1 MRIPWRIGLCT
12 VGLATV
18 LSPVSSEEKPVASAA
33 PAEVR
38 YNRDIRPILS
48 NRCFKCHGP
57 DLKKGGLDLQ
67 TRELATKELK
77 SGMKAIV
84 PNNAAA
90 SHLIER
96 ILSTDDKQRMP
107 PKGKGEPLSP
117 QQIATLKAWIDQGAK
132 WEEHW
137 AYVKP
142 QRPPLPAVKNRAWP
156 KNGIDSFVLARLE
169 AEGLQPS
176 PEADRATLVR
186 RVSLDLTGLAPTL
199 AELDTALAD
208 TSPSWYEKV
217 VDRLLASPHYGE
229 RQAHP
234 WLDMARY
241 ADTNGYEN
249 DARRT
254 IWPYRDWVINAFN
267 RDLPFDQFTTEQIA
281 GDLLPNATQEQK
293 VATGFHRNTM
303 VNTEGGTDDEEFRV
317 AAVVDRV
324 NTTMAVWMGTTI
336 NCCQCHNHKFDPF
349 SQKDFYQLYAFF
361 NNTQDQGRSNAPEIA
376 LPTLAQVAQMDRL
389 NAEIAKLK
397 RTLETSTPE
406 LTAAQEKWE
415 KGVGQKAVWTPLEV
429 TTMTSA
435 GGATLTKQKDG
446 SIVASGTNPATDT
459 YTVVASTDLK
469 GITAFR
475 LEVLPDKN
483 LPKMGPGRNGNFVLS
498 EFKVTAATR
507 ATPHNGQA
515 VALQNADADF
525 AQNGWPVAAAI
536 DGDAK
541 TGWAVDPQY
550 GKPHTAVFET
560 KQDTGGDGGS
570 TLTFVLE
577 QNYGSQ
583 HTIGRFRISATTSG
597 RPVRVGGL
605 PDPIAKLLA
614 VPAEQRTQQQKDEL
628 AKYYRSIAPELKASR
643 DQLAALQKELAAI
656 KPPTTL
662 VLQELPKPRET
673 FVHIRGNH
681 TSRGDKVE
689 PGAPAKLHPLKAPEP
704 QAKGL
709 NRLDL
714 ARWLVDVDNPLVGR
728 VTMNRIWSQYFGRGL
743 VETSEDFG
751 IQGELPTHPE
761 LLDWLAVELSARAG
775 AAWSLKKMHK
785 LIVMSATYRQSSKVT
800 KELYQRDQYNRLFAR
815 GPRFRMDAEM
825 VRDNALAISGLLN
838 RKIGGPS
845 VFPYQPGGVWANPY
859 SGDKWEMSANGD
871 QYRRGLYTFW
881 RRTAPYAAFMAFDAP
896 SREVCT
902 ERRPRTNTPLQAL
915 ATLNDK
921 AFVDPAAALAR
932 RMMSEPASGE
942 RGTSV
947 PRSTNEERATLGFRL
962 CTARIPTKTELTH
975 LLNLYQESLE
985 KYRKDPSA
993 AKTLATAGIGPPPSN
1008 LDIAELA
1015 AWTVVANVLL
1025 NLDETLTKG

>member
-1 MRIPWRIGLCT
+1 MRIPWRIGLCILGL
-12 VGLATV
+12 VGLLA
-18 LSPVSSEEKPVASAA
+18 PVSSEEKPATG
-33 PAEVR
+33 EVR

-57 DLKKGGLDLQ
+57 DLKKAGLDLQ
-67 TRELATKELK
+67 TRDSATRELK

-84 PNNAAA
+84 PGNAAA
-90 SHLIER
+90 SHIIER
-96 ILSTDDKQRMP
+96 VLSIDDKQRMP

-117 QQIATLKAWIDQGAK
+117 QQVAMLKAWIDQGAK

-142 QRPPLPAVKNRAWP
+142 QRPPLPAVKNQAWP
-156 KNGIDSFVLARLE
+156 RNGIDYFVLARLE
-169 AEGLQPS
+169 ADGLGPS

-186 RVSLDLTGLAPTL
+186 RVSLDLTGLAPTI
-199 AELDTALAD
+199 AELDAALGD
-208 TSPSWYEKV
+208 NSPNWYEKV

-267 RDLPFDQFTTEQIA
+267 RDLPFDQFTIEQIA

-349 SQKDFYQLYAFF
+349 SQKEFYQLYGFF
-361 NNTQDQGRSNAPEIA
+361 NNTEDRGRSTAPEMS
-376 LPTLAQVAQMDRL
+376 LPTPAEVAQMDRL
-389 NAEIAKLK
+389 NAEIAKL
-397 RTLETSTPE
+397 RLTLDTTTPE
-406 LTAAQEKWE
+406 LAAAHEKWE
-415 KGVGQKAVWTPLEV
+415 KAVGQKAVWLPLEA
-429 TTMTSA
+429 TSMKSA

-446 SIVASGTNPATDT
+446 SILAGGTNPATDT
-459 YTVVASTDLK
+459 YTLVAQTDLK

-475 LEVLPDKN
+475 LEALPDKS
-483 LPKMGPGRNGNFVLS
+483 LPKQGPGRAGNFVLS
-498 EFKVTAATR
+498 ELKVTAA
-507 ATPHNGQA
+507 GQPI
-515 VALQNADADF
+515 ALQNADADF

-536 DGDAK
+536 DGDPK

-550 GKPHTAVFET
+550 GKAHTAVFET
-560 KQDTGGDGGS
+560 KQDVGGDGGS

-577 QNYGSQ
+577 QNYGGQ
-583 HTIGRFRISATTSG
+583 HTLGRFRISATTSP
-597 RPVRVGGL
+597 RPVRLGGL
-605 PDPIAKLLA
+605 PDNIAKLMA
-614 VPAEQRTQQQKDEL
+614 VPADKRTQQQKDEV
-628 AKYYRSIAPELKASR
+628 AKYHRSIAPELKASR
-643 DQLAALQKELAAI
+643 DMLAALQKELAAI
-656 KPPTTL
+656 KPPSTL
-662 VLQELPKPRET
+662 VLKELPQVRET
-673 FVHIRGNH
+673 FIHIRGNH
-681 TSRGDKVE
+681 TSRGDTVT
-689 PGAPAKLHPLKAPEP
+689 PGVPAKLHPLKAQGP
-704 QAKGL
+704 KL
-709 NRLDL
+709 SRLDL
-714 ARWLVDVDNPLVGR
+714 AKWLVDPDNPMVGR
-728 VTMNRIWSQYFGRGL
+728 VTMNRVWAEYFGRGL

-761 LLDWLAVELSARAG
+761 LLNWLACEFPASGGPASGGHPSAG
-775 AAWSLKKMHK
+775 AAWSMKKMHK
-785 LIVMSATYRQSSKVT
+785 LIVMSATYRQSAKVT
-800 KELYQRDQYNRLFAR
+800 KELYQRDQFNRLFAR

-859 SGDKWEMSANGD
+859 SGDKWETSTNGE

-932 RMMSEPASGE
+932 RMMGEPPQGE
-942 RGTSV
+942 PRGVS
-947 PRSTNEERATLGFRL
+947 PRLTAEQRATLGFRL
-962 CTARIPTKTELTH
+962 CTARPPTKTELT
-975 LLNLYQESLE
+975 LLLSLYQESLE

-1008 LDIAELA
+1008 LDIVELA